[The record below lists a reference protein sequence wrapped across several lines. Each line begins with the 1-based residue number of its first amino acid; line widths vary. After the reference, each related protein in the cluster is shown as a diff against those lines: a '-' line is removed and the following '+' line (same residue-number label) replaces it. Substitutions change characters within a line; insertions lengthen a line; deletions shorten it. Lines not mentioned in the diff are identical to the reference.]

1 MKRRALDE
9 GHGLRHGMGER
20 IDVLRLGHRKGRDPR
35 ITTHLALV
43 ARAMGA
49 DRFLL
54 GGDEDEKMFDNVRSV
69 EARFGQAMALE
80 YLASPMAWLRTF
92 AKKDA
97 GDGQPGTVVHLTMY
111 GIPHR
116 EAIPHIRRDRP
127 ITVVVGGAKVP
138 PEAFSLAHHNV
149 SVGQQPH
156 SEVAALALFL
166 DAWTEGAGL
175 NRTFDAPKLVIHPS
189 ARGKKVTE
197 EE

>member
-1 MKRRALDE
+1 
-9 GHGLRHGMGER
+9 MGER
-20 IDVLRLGHRKGRDPR
+20 VDVLRLGHRMGRDPR

-54 GGDEDEKMFDNVRSV
+54 AGDEDEKMFENVRSV
-69 EARFGQAMALE
+69 ESRFGQAMALE
-80 YLASPMAWLRTF
+80 YLDSPMGWLRTF
-92 AKKDA
+92 ARKDA

-175 NRTFDAPKLVIHPS
+175 ERTFDAPKLVIHPS
-189 ARGKKVTE
+189 ARGKNVTE

>member
-1 MKRRALDE
+1 
-9 GHGLRHGMGER
+9 MGER

-54 GGDEDEKMFDNVRSV
+54 GGDEDEKMFENVRSV
-69 EARFGQAMALE
+69 EERFGQAMALE
-80 YLASPMAWLRTF
+80 YLASPLGWLRTF

-116 EAIPHIRRDRP
+116 QAIPQIRRDRP
-127 ITVVVGGAKVP
+127 LTVVVGGAKVP
-138 PEAFSLAHHNV
+138 AEAFSLAHHNV

-175 NRTFDAPKLVIHPS
+175 NRTFEHPQLVIHPS

>member
-1 MKRRALDE
+1 
-9 GHGLRHGMGER
+9 MGER

-54 GGDEDEKMFDNVRSV
+54 GGDEDEKMFENVRSV

-80 YLASPMAWLRTF
+80 YLASPLGWLRTF

-116 EAIPHIRRDRP
+116 QAIPRIRRDRP
-127 ITVVVGGAKVP
+127 LR
-138 PEAFSLAHHNV
+138 S
-149 SVGQQPH
+149 SWR
-156 SEVAALALFL
+156 SESASQ
-166 DAWTEGAGL
+166 
-175 NRTFDAPKLVIHPS
+175 KPS
-189 ARGKKVTE
+189 ASRTTTCRWANNLTPKWRPLRSSLTRGPRVRTE
-197 EE
+197 PTFEHPNS

>member
-1 MKRRALDE
+1 
-9 GHGLRHGMGER
+9 MGER
-20 IDVLRLGHRKGRDPR
+20 IHVLRLGHRMGRDPR

-54 GGDEDEKMFDNVRSV
+54 GGDEDQKMFDNVRSV

-80 YLASPMAWLRTF
+80 YLASPMGWLRTF
-92 AKKDA
+92 SQKDA
-97 GDGQPGTVVHLTMY
+97 GDGRPGTVVHLTMY

-116 EAIPHIRRDRP
+116 QAIPQIRRDRP
-127 ITVVVGGAKVP
+127 LAVVVGGAKVP
-138 PEAFSLAHHNV
+138 AEAFSLAHHNV

-166 DAWTEGAGL
+166 DAWTDGAGL
-175 NRTFDAPKLVIHPS
+175 DRTFDAPKLVIHPS
-189 ARGKKVTE
+189 ARGKNVTE

>member
-9 GHGLRHGMGER
+9 GRDLRGGMGER

-54 GGDEDEKMFDNVRSV
+54 GGDEDEKMFENVRSV
-69 EARFGQAMALE
+69 EARFGQAMALK
-80 YLASPMAWLRTF
+80 YLASPLGWLRTF

-116 EAIPHIRRDRP
+116 QAIPQIRRDRP
-127 ITVVVGGAKVP
+127 LTVVVGGAKVP
-138 PEAFSLAHHNV
+138 AEAFSLAHHNV

-175 NRTFDAPKLVIHPS
+175 NRTFEHPQLVIHPS

>member
-1 MKRRALDE
+1 MSRALDE
-9 GHGLRHGMGER
+9 GHGHPHGMGER
-20 IDVLRLGHRKGRDPR
+20 IDVLRLGHRMGRDPR

-54 GGDEDEKMFDNVRSV
+54 AGDEDEKMFENVRSV
-69 EARFGQAMALE
+69 ESRFGQAMALD
-80 YLASPMAWLRTF
+80 YLESPMGWLRTF
-92 AKKDA
+92 ARKDA

-127 ITVVVGGAKVP
+127 IVVVVGGAKVP

-175 NRTFDAPKLVIHPS
+175 DRTFDAPKLVIHPS
-189 ARGKKVTE
+189 SRGKDVTE